1 MLPTLPTPPAAYPVL
16 SDAKFK
22 QLAAAYDTNSFMPEQ
37 IKVELD
43 KNMQTALAS
52 LAAHQKYVDGLADA
66 GKQILLQAKAA
77 VTKADKGQPADQAA
91 ALKVAFNA
99 ERELIKIAKLAHD
112 DHQSFDG
119 AWNQFRAL
127 GVKNVAPKLPDN
139 YLTDFI
145 RAREKVMADGKLI
158 NVKVAKLEQYT
169 VQAKALTKLSADR
182 VGTGRQPTANE
193 ALTTAQQLE
202 EQIKEQVFKSMGN
215 ERLKPGSGG
224 KNIGWFSVGKKME
237 TIQRTAGQKAVT
249 QQDYATAQQYYVNM
263 QAAVKTYK
271 ATVKTLDTLS
281 AVAQRAIAAPLLNSP
296 GVAGALANAKTVRDE
311 AAAVSTQS
319 QKVLDE
325 ATKLMTTIKKK
336 AGVK

>member
-1 MLPTLPTPPAAYPVL
+1 MLPTLPTPPTAYPLL

-158 NVKVAKLEQYT
+158 NVKVAK
-169 VQAKALTKLSADR
+169 DR
-182 VGTGRQPTANE
+182 
-193 ALTTAQQLE
+193 
-202 EQIKEQVFKSMGN
+202 KST
-215 ERLKPGSGG
+215 R
-224 KNIGWFSVGKKME
+224 
-237 TIQRTAGQKAVT
+237 
-249 QQDYATAQQYYVNM
+249 
-263 QAAVKTYK
+263 
-271 ATVKTLDTLS
+271 
-281 AVAQRAIAAPLLNSP
+281 LNS
-296 GVAGALANAKTVRDE
+296 
-311 AAAVSTQS
+311 SHS
-319 QKVLDE
+319 
-325 ATKLMTTIKKK
+325 
-336 AGVK
+336 